1 MMGKSFNVPTMLVRH
16 FTIIVLAIMKQVL
29 IEKPRNDMWLLGTR
43 VSLQLTAVRNVS
55 PQVYYPRILRSDIVS
70 YQEDGPFYSPA
81 SE

>member
-1 MMGKSFNVPTMLVRH
+1 MGKSFNVPTMLVRH

-55 PQVYYPRILRSDIVS
+55 PQVYYPRKLRSARVS